1 MFLVKKI
8 SVVIVVLICFL
19 ACSQESFI
27 KLQKKAQEQEN
38 DGSKRPSYVDSDY
51 EVFSETIFLQ
61 NMVYQPIEERNAFF
75 QLTKDGDDS
84 FNPETSVILLNEP
97 SDNNEKNPPLYQND
111 PNNNA
116 NNEKNP
122 PLYQNDPNNNANNE
136 KNPPL
141 YQNDPNNN
149 ANNEKSP
156 FLYKPKRKAKN
167 PKLIEYSQQDFYPLK
182 NGDIMMSKEGDQW
195 LIEIKSKALKRFL
208 KDQNDKDRQI
218 QTFTFNDTKTQI
230 AQFKGK
236 ISSYV
241 YTTNDSDLSLRPF
254 YESFLL
260 EKKSDDL
267 YMVDKALDAIEVSK
281 CQMVLKKHSTDKLDS
296 QHKAISIDLDFKK
309 ERFKSDTELFL
320 ECQS

>member
-8 SVVIVVLICFL
+8 GVVIMILICFL

-27 KLQKKAQEQEN
+27 KMQKKAQEQEN

-61 NMVYQPIEERNAFF
+61 NMVYQPTEKRSAFF
-75 QLTKDGDDS
+75 QLTNDEDNDPK
-84 FNPETSVILLNEP
+84 ETPLILLNEP
-97 SDNNEKNPPLYQND
+97 SDNNEKNPPLYPND
-111 PNNNA
+111 PHNNDDNA
-116 NNEKNP
+116 NNSQKN
-122 PLYQNDPNNNANNE
+122 
-136 KNPPL
+136 
-141 YQNDPNNN
+141 
-149 ANNEKSP
+149 P

-167 PKLIEYSQQDFYPLK
+167 PKLIEYFQQDFYPLK
-182 NGDIMMSKEGDQW
+182 NGDIVMSKEGDQW
-195 LIEIKSKALKRFL
+195 SVEIKSKALKRFL

-267 YMVDKALDAIEVSK
+267 YTIGDKALDAIEVSK

-320 ECQS
+320 ECLKES

>member
-1 MFLVKKI
+1 M
-8 SVVIVVLICFL
+8 VLIGFL
-19 ACSQESFI
+19 ACSQERFI
-27 KLQKKAQEQEN
+27 QLQKKAQEQEN

-61 NMVYQPIEERNAFF
+61 NMVHQPIKERDAFA
-75 QLTKDGDDS
+75 QLTKDEDDS

-97 SDNNEKNPPLYQND
+97 SDNDTKNPPLNQNES
-111 PNNNA
+111 NNNA
-116 NNEKNP
+116 
-122 PLYQNDPNNNANNE
+122 ANNDT
-136 KNPPL
+136 KN
-141 YQNDPNNN
+141 
-149 ANNEKSP
+149 P
-156 FLYKPKRKAKN
+156 FLYKPKRKTKD
-167 PKLIEYSQQDFYPLK
+167 PKLIEYSQQNFYPLK
-182 NGDIMMSKEGDQW
+182 DGDIIMSKEGDQW

-241 YTTNDSDLSLRPF
+241 YTTNNSNLSLRPF
-254 YESFLL
+254 YKSFLL
-260 EKKSDDL
+260 EKKSDDF
-267 YMVDKALDAIEVSK
+267 YMIGAIGDKALDTIEIQK

>member
-1 MFLVKKI
+1 M
-8 SVVIVVLICFL
+8 
-19 ACSQESFI
+19 
-27 KLQKKAQEQEN
+27 QKKAQEQEN

-61 NMVYQPIEERNAFF
+61 NMVYQPIEERNAFV
-75 QLTKDGDDS
+75 QLTKDEDND
-84 FNPETSVILLNEP
+84 PKETPLILLNEP
-97 SDNNEKNPPLYQND
+97 SDNNEKNPPSYPND
-111 PNNNA
+111 PNNN
-116 NNEKNP
+116 
-122 PLYQNDPNNNANNE
+122 DDNANNSQ
-136 KNPPL
+136 KN
-141 YQNDPNNN
+141 
-149 ANNEKSP
+149 P

-182 NGDIMMSKEGDQW
+182 NGDIIMSKEGDQW
-195 LIEIKSKALKRFL
+195 LIEIQSKALKRFL

-260 EKKSDDL
+260 EKKSDNV
-267 YMVDKALDAIEVSK
+267 YTIENKALDTMEIPK

-320 ECQS
+320 ECLKES

>member
-1 MFLVKKI
+1 MILV
-8 SVVIVVLICFL
+8 CFL
-19 ACSQESFI
+19 ACSQERFI
-27 KLQKKAQEQEN
+27 QLQKKAQEQEN

-61 NMVYQPIEERNAFF
+61 NMVYQPTEERDAFA
-75 QLTKDGDDS
+75 QLTKDENDS

-97 SDNNEKNPPLYQND
+97 SDNDTKNPPLYQNES
-111 PNNNA
+111 NTNTA
-116 NNEKNP
+116 NDDTKN
-122 PLYQNDPNNNANNE
+122 
-136 KNPPL
+136 
-141 YQNDPNNN
+141 
-149 ANNEKSP
+149 P
-156 FLYKPKRKAKN
+156 FLYKPKRKTKN
-167 PKLIEYSQQDFYPLK
+167 PKLIEYSQQNFYPLK

-195 LIEIKSKALKRFL
+195 LVEIKSKALKRFL

-241 YTTNDSDLSLRPF
+241 YTTNNSDLSLRPF

-267 YMVDKALDAIEVSK
+267 YTIGDKALDTIEISK

>member
-8 SVVIVVLICFL
+8 SVVIMILICFL
-19 ACSQESFI
+19 ACSQERFI

-51 EVFSETIFLQ
+51 EVFSETIFLK
-61 NMVYQPIEERNAFF
+61 NMVYQPTNERNAFF
-75 QLTKDGDDS
+75 QLTKDEDDS

-97 SDNNEKNPPLYQND
+97 SDNNEKNPPLNQNES
-111 PNNNA
+111 NTNNA
-116 NNEKNP
+116 NNDIKN
-122 PLYQNDPNNNANNE
+122 
-136 KNPPL
+136 
-141 YQNDPNNN
+141 
-149 ANNEKSP
+149 P
-156 FLYKPKRKAKN
+156 FLYKPKRKTKN
-167 PKLIEYSQQDFYPLK
+167 PKLIEYSQQNFYPLK
-182 NGDIMMSKEGDQW
+182 NGDIIMSKEGDQW
-195 LIEIKSKALKRFL
+195 LVEIKSKALKRFL
-208 KDQNDKDRQI
+208 KAQNDKDRQI

-267 YMVDKALDAIEVSK
+267 YTIGDKALDAIEISK

>member
-1 MFLVKKI
+1 M
-8 SVVIVVLICFL
+8 VLIGFL
-19 ACSQESFI
+19 ACSQERFI
-27 KLQKKAQEQEN
+27 QLQKKAQEQEN

-61 NMVYQPIEERNAFF
+61 NMVYQPIKERDAFA
-75 QLTKDGDDS
+75 QLTKDENDS

-116 NNEKNP
+116 NNEK
-122 PLYQNDPNNNANNE
+122 
-136 KNPPL
+136 
-141 YQNDPNNN
+141 
-149 ANNEKSP
+149 SP
-156 FLYKPKRKAKN
+156 FLYKPKRKTKN
-167 PKLIEYSQQDFYPLK
+167 PKLIEYSQQNFYPLK
-182 NGDIMMSKEGDQW
+182 DGDIVMSKEGDQW
-195 LIEIKSKALKRFL
+195 LVEIKSKALKRFL

-241 YTTNDSDLSLRPF
+241 YTTNNSDLSLRPF

-260 EKKSDDL
+260 EKKSDDF
-267 YMVDKALDAIEVSK
+267 YTIGADKALDAIEISK

>member
-8 SVVIVVLICFL
+8 GVVVVVLIGFL
-19 ACSQESFI
+19 ACSQERFI
-27 KLQKKAQEQEN
+27 QLQKKAQEQEN

-61 NMVYQPIEERNAFF
+61 NMVHQPMKERNAFA
-75 QLTKDGDDS
+75 QLTKDEDDS
-84 FNPETSVILLNEP
+84 FNPETSVILLDEP
-97 SDNNEKNPPLYQND
+97 SGNDTKNPPLNQNES
-111 PNNNA
+111 NNNTA
-116 NNEKNP
+116 NNDTKN
-122 PLYQNDPNNNANNE
+122 
-136 KNPPL
+136 
-141 YQNDPNNN
+141 
-149 ANNEKSP
+149 P
-156 FLYKPKRKAKN
+156 FLYKPKRKTKD
-167 PKLIEYSQQDFYPLK
+167 PKLIEYSQQNFYPLK
-182 NGDIMMSKEGDQW
+182 DGDIMMSKEGDQW

-241 YTTNDSDLSLRPF
+241 YTTNNSNLSLRPF

-267 YMVDKALDAIEVSK
+267 YMIGAIGDKALDAIEIQK

>member
-8 SVVIVVLICFL
+8 SVVIMILICFL
-19 ACSQESFI
+19 ACSQERFI

-61 NMVYQPIEERNAFF
+61 NMVYQPTEEKDSFA
-75 QLTKDGDDS
+75 QLTKDEDDS

-97 SDNNEKNPPLYQND
+97 SDNNEKNPPLNQNES
-111 PNNNA
+111 NTNTA
-116 NNEKNP
+116 NNDTKN
-122 PLYQNDPNNNANNE
+122 
-136 KNPPL
+136 
-141 YQNDPNNN
+141 
-149 ANNEKSP
+149 P
-156 FLYKPKRKAKN
+156 FLYKPKGKTKN
-167 PKLIEYSQQDFYPLK
+167 PKLIEYSQQNFYPLK
-182 NGDIMMSKEGDQW
+182 NGDIIMSKEGDQW
-195 LIEIKSKALKRFL
+195 LVEIKSKALKRFL

-267 YMVDKALDAIEVSK
+267 YTIGDKALDAIEISK

>member
-8 SVVIVVLICFL
+8 GVVVVVLMCFL

-27 KLQKKAQEQEN
+27 KMQKKAQEQEN

-75 QLTKDGDDS
+75 QLTKDEYDS

-97 SDNNEKNPPLYQND
+97 SDSDTKNPPLYQNES
-111 PNNNA
+111 NTNTA
-116 NNEKNP
+116 NNDTKN
-122 PLYQNDPNNNANNE
+122 
-136 KNPPL
+136 
-141 YQNDPNNN
+141 
-149 ANNEKSP
+149 P
-156 FLYKPKRKAKN
+156 FLYKPKRKTKD
-167 PKLIEYSQQDFYPLK
+167 PKLIEYSQQNFYPLK
-182 NGDIMMSKEGDQW
+182 DGDIVMSKEGDQW

-267 YMVDKALDAIEVSK
+267 YTIGDKALDAIEISK

>member
-1 MFLVKKI
+1 MILV
-8 SVVIVVLICFL
+8 CFL

-51 EVFSETIFLQ
+51 EVFSETIFLKN
-61 NMVYQPIEERNAFF
+61 NMVYQPMEERDSFA
-75 QLTKDGDDS
+75 QLTKDGNDS

-97 SDNNEKNPPLYQND
+97 SDNDTKNPPLYQNES
-111 PNNNA
+111 NTNTA
-116 NNEKNP
+116 NNDTKN
-122 PLYQNDPNNNANNE
+122 
-136 KNPPL
+136 
-141 YQNDPNNN
+141 
-149 ANNEKSP
+149 P
-156 FLYKPKRKAKN
+156 FLYKPKRKTKN
-167 PKLIEYSQQDFYPLK
+167 PKLIEYSQQNFYPLK
-182 NGDIMMSKEGDQW
+182 DGDIMMSKEGDQW

-267 YMVDKALDAIEVSK
+267 YMVDKALDAIEISK

-320 ECQS
+320 ECLKES

>member
-1 MFLVKKI
+1 MI
-8 SVVIVVLICFL
+8 LICFL
-19 ACSQESFI
+19 ACSQERFI

-75 QLTKDGDDS
+75 QLTKDEDNS

-97 SDNNEKNPPLYQND
+97 SDND
-111 PNNNA
+111 T
-116 NNEKNP
+116 
-122 PLYQNDPNNNANNE
+122 

-156 FLYKPKRKAKN
+156 FLYKPKRKTKN

-182 NGDIMMSKEGDQW
+182 NGDIVMSKEGDQW
-195 LIEIKSKALKRFL
+195 LVEIKSKALKRFL

-267 YMVDKALDAIEVSK
+267 YTIGDKALDAIEISK

>member
-1 MFLVKKI
+1 MI
-8 SVVIVVLICFL
+8 LICFL
-19 ACSQESFI
+19 ACSQERFI

-61 NMVYQPIEERNAFF
+61 NMVYQPIEETNAFF
-75 QLTKDGDDS
+75 QLTKDEDSS

-97 SDNNEKNPPLYQND
+97 SDNDTKNPPLYQNESH
-111 PNNNA
+111 NNTA
-116 NNEKNP
+116 NDDTKN
-122 PLYQNDPNNNANNE
+122 
-136 KNPPL
+136 
-141 YQNDPNNN
+141 
-149 ANNEKSP
+149 P
-156 FLYKPKRKAKN
+156 FLYKPKRKTKN
-167 PKLIEYSQQDFYPLK
+167 PKLIEYSQQNFYPLK
-182 NGDIMMSKEGDQW
+182 NGDIIMSKEGDQW
-195 LIEIKSKALKRFL
+195 LVEIKSKALKRFL

-260 EKKSDDL
+260 EKKSDNV
-267 YMVDKALDAIEVSK
+267 YMIMDKALDTIEISK

>member
-8 SVVIVVLICFL
+8 GVVVVVLIGFL
-19 ACSQESFI
+19 ACSQERFI
-27 KLQKKAQEQEN
+27 QLQKKAQEQEN

-61 NMVYQPIEERNAFF
+61 NMVHQPIKERDAFV
-75 QLTKDGDDS
+75 QPTKDEDDS

-97 SDNNEKNPPLYQND
+97 SDNDTKNPPLNQNES
-111 PNNNA
+111 NNNTA
-116 NNEKNP
+116 SNDTKN
-122 PLYQNDPNNNANNE
+122 
-136 KNPPL
+136 
-141 YQNDPNNN
+141 
-149 ANNEKSP
+149 P
-156 FLYKPKRKAKN
+156 FLYKPKRKTKD
-167 PKLIEYSQQDFYPLK
+167 PKLIEYSQQNFYPLK
-182 NGDIMMSKEGDQW
+182 DGDIIMSKEGDQW

-208 KDQNDKDRQI
+208 KDQNNKDRQI

-241 YTTNDSDLSLRPF
+241 YTTNNSNLSLRPF
-254 YESFLL
+254 YKSFLL

-267 YMVDKALDAIEVSK
+267 YTIGDKALDTIEVSK

-320 ECQS
+320 ECLKES

>member
-8 SVVIVVLICFL
+8 GVVVVVLIGFL
-19 ACSQESFI
+19 ACSQERFI
-27 KLQKKAQEQEN
+27 QLQKKAQEQEN

-61 NMVYQPIEERNAFF
+61 NMVHQPIKERDAFA
-75 QLTKDGDDS
+75 QLTKDEDDS
-84 FNPETSVILLNEP
+84 FNPETSVILLDEP
-97 SDNNEKNPPLYQND
+97 SDNDTKNPPLNQNES
-111 PNNNA
+111 NNNTA
-116 NNEKNP
+116 NNDTKN
-122 PLYQNDPNNNANNE
+122 
-136 KNPPL
+136 
-141 YQNDPNNN
+141 
-149 ANNEKSP
+149 P
-156 FLYKPKRKAKN
+156 FLYKPKRKTKD
-167 PKLIEYSQQDFYPLK
+167 PKLIEYSQQNFYPLK
-182 NGDIMMSKEGDQW
+182 DGDIVMSKEGDQW
-195 LIEIKSKALKRFL
+195 LIEIKSKSLKRFL

-241 YTTNDSDLSLRPF
+241 YTTNNSNLSLRPF

-260 EKKSDDL
+260 EKKSDDF
-267 YMVDKALDAIEVSK
+267 YTMIGDKALDAIEIHK

>member
-8 SVVIVVLICFL
+8 GVVIMVLICFL

-38 DGSKRPSYVDSDY
+38 DGSQRPSYVDSDY

-61 NMVYQPIEERNAFF
+61 NMVYQPTNERNAFF
-75 QLTKDGDDS
+75 QLTKDEDDS

-97 SDNNEKNPPLYQND
+97 SDND
-111 PNNNA
+111 T
-116 NNEKNP
+116 
-122 PLYQNDPNNNANNE
+122 

-156 FLYKPKRKAKN
+156 FLYKPKRKTKN

-182 NGDIMMSKEGDQW
+182 NGDIIMSKEGDQW
-195 LIEIKSKALKRFL
+195 LVEIKSKALKRFL

-260 EKKSDDL
+260 EKKSDNV
-267 YMVDKALDAIEVSK
+267 YTIENKALDTMEISK

>member
-1 MFLVKKI
+1 M
-8 SVVIVVLICFL
+8 
-19 ACSQESFI
+19 
-27 KLQKKAQEQEN
+27 QKKAQEQEN

-61 NMVYQPIEERNAFF
+61 NMVHQPIKERDAFA
-75 QLTKDGDDS
+75 QLTKDEDDS
-84 FNPETSVILLNEP
+84 FNPETSVILLDEP
-97 SDNNEKNPPLYQND
+97 SDNDIKNPPLNQNES
-111 PNNNA
+111 NNNA
-116 NNEKNP
+116 ASNDTKN
-122 PLYQNDPNNNANNE
+122 
-136 KNPPL
+136 
-141 YQNDPNNN
+141 
-149 ANNEKSP
+149 P
-156 FLYKPKRKAKN
+156 FLYKPKRKTKD
-167 PKLIEYSQQDFYPLK
+167 PKLIEYSQQNFYPLK
-182 NGDIMMSKEGDQW
+182 DGDIIMSKEGDQW
-195 LIEIKSKALKRFL
+195 LIEIKSKSLKRFL

-241 YTTNDSDLSLRPF
+241 YTTNNSNLSLRPF

-260 EKKSDDL
+260 EKKSDDF
-267 YMVDKALDAIEVSK
+267 YMIGAIGDKALDAIEIHK

>member
-8 SVVIVVLICFL
+8 GVVVVVLIGFL
-19 ACSQESFI
+19 ACSQERFI
-27 KLQKKAQEQEN
+27 QLQKKAQEQEN

-61 NMVYQPIEERNAFF
+61 NMVHQPIKERDAFA

-84 FNPETSVILLNEP
+84 FNPETSVILLDEP
-97 SDNNEKNPPLYQND
+97 SDNDTKNPPLNQNES
-111 PNNNA
+111 NNNTA
-116 NNEKNP
+116 SNDTKN
-122 PLYQNDPNNNANNE
+122 
-136 KNPPL
+136 
-141 YQNDPNNN
+141 
-149 ANNEKSP
+149 P
-156 FLYKPKRKAKN
+156 FLYKPKRKTKD

-182 NGDIMMSKEGDQW
+182 DGDIVMSKEGDQW

-241 YTTNDSDLSLRPF
+241 YTTNNSNLSLRPF

-267 YMVDKALDAIEVSK
+267 YTIGDKALDAIEIQK

>member
-8 SVVIVVLICFL
+8 GVVVVVLMCFL
-19 ACSQESFI
+19 ACSQERFI

-51 EVFSETIFLQ
+51 EVFSETIFLK
-61 NMVYQPIEERNAFF
+61 NMVYQPTNERNAFF
-75 QLTKDGDDS
+75 QLTKDEDDS
-84 FNPETSVILLNEP
+84 FNPETPVILLNEP
-97 SDNNEKNPPLYQND
+97 SDNDTKNPPLNQNES
-111 PNNNA
+111 NNNTA
-116 NNEKNP
+116 NNDTKN
-122 PLYQNDPNNNANNE
+122 
-136 KNPPL
+136 
-141 YQNDPNNN
+141 
-149 ANNEKSP
+149 P
-156 FLYKPKRKAKN
+156 FLYKPKRKTKN
-167 PKLIEYSQQDFYPLK
+167 PKLIEYSQQNFYPLK

-195 LIEIKSKALKRFL
+195 LVEIKSKALKRFL

-241 YTTNDSDLSLRPF
+241 YTTNNSDLSLRPF

-260 EKKSDDL
+260 EKKSDDF
-267 YMVDKALDAIEVSK
+267 YTIVDKALDAIEISK

-320 ECQS
+320 ECLKES

>member
-8 SVVIVVLICFL
+8 GVVIMVLICFL
-19 ACSQESFI
+19 ACSQERFI
-27 KLQKKAQEQEN
+27 QLQKKAQEQEN
-38 DGSKRPSYVDSDY
+38 DGSQRPSYVDSDY

-75 QLTKDGDDS
+75 QLTKDEYDS
-84 FNPETSVILLNEP
+84 FNPETPLILLNEL
-97 SDNNEKNPPLYQND
+97 SDNNEKSPPLY
-111 PNNNA
+111 PNESHNNTA
-116 NNEKNP
+116 NNDTKN
-122 PLYQNDPNNNANNE
+122 
-136 KNPPL
+136 
-141 YQNDPNNN
+141 
-149 ANNEKSP
+149 P
-156 FLYKPKRKAKN
+156 FLYKKRKAKN

-182 NGDIMMSKEGDQW
+182 NGDIIMSKEGDQW
-195 LIEIKSKALKRFL
+195 LVEIKSKALKRFL

-267 YMVDKALDAIEVSK
+267 YMVDKALDAIEISK

-320 ECQS
+320 ECLKES

>member
-8 SVVIVVLICFL
+8 SVVIMILICFL
-19 ACSQESFI
+19 ACSQERFI

-61 NMVYQPIEERNAFF
+61 NMVYQPIEERSAFF
-75 QLTKDGDDS
+75 QLTKDEDNS
-84 FNPETSVILLNEP
+84 FNPETPVILLNEP

-111 PNNNA
+111 SNNNA
-116 NNEKNP
+116 N
-122 PLYQNDPNNNANNE
+122 
-136 KNPPL
+136 
-141 YQNDPNNN
+141 
-149 ANNEKSP
+149 NNEKSP
-156 FLYKPKRKAKN
+156 FLYKPKRKTKN
-167 PKLIEYSQQDFYPLK
+167 PKLIEYSQQNFYPLK
-182 NGDIMMSKEGDQW
+182 NGDIVMSKEGDQW
-195 LIEIKSKALKRFL
+195 LVEIKSKALKRFL

-260 EKKSDDL
+260 EKKSDNV
-267 YMVDKALDAIEVSK
+267 YTIENKALDTIEISK

>member
-8 SVVIVVLICFL
+8 GVVVVVLIGFL
-19 ACSQESFI
+19 ACSQERFI
-27 KLQKKAQEQEN
+27 QLQKKAQEQEN

-51 EVFSETIFLQ
+51 EVFSETIFLK
-61 NMVYQPIEERNAFF
+61 NMVHQPIEERDAFV
-75 QLTKDGDDS
+75 QPTKDEDDS
-84 FNPETSVILLNEP
+84 FNPETSVILLDEP
-97 SDNNEKNPPLYQND
+97 SDNDTKNPPLNQNESS
-111 PNNNA
+111 NNTASNDT
-116 NNEKNP
+116 KN
-122 PLYQNDPNNNANNE
+122 
-136 KNPPL
+136 
-141 YQNDPNNN
+141 
-149 ANNEKSP
+149 P
-156 FLYKPKRKAKN
+156 FLYKPKRKTKD
-167 PKLIEYSQQDFYPLK
+167 PKLIEYSQQNFYPLK
-182 NGDIMMSKEGDQW
+182 DGDIMMSKEGDQW

-241 YTTNDSDLSLRPF
+241 YTTNNSDLSLRPF

-260 EKKSDDL
+260 EKKSDDF
-267 YMVDKALDAIEVSK
+267 YMIGAIGDKALDAIEIHK

>member
-8 SVVIVVLICFL
+8 GVVVVVLICFL
-19 ACSQESFI
+19 ACSQERFI

-61 NMVYQPIEERNAFF
+61 NMVYQPREERNAFF
-75 QLTKDGDDS
+75 QLTKDEDNS

-97 SDNNEKNPPLYQND
+97 SDNNEKNPL
-111 PNNNA
+111 
-116 NNEKNP
+116 
-122 PLYQNDPNNNANNE
+122 
-136 KNPPL
+136 L

-156 FLYKPKRKAKN
+156 FLYKPKRKTKN

-182 NGDIMMSKEGDQW
+182 DGDIIMSKEGDQW

-260 EKKSDDL
+260 EKKSDDF
-267 YMVDKALDAIEVSK
+267 YTIGAIGDKALDAIEISK

-320 ECQS
+320 ECLKES

>member
-8 SVVIVVLICFL
+8 GVVVVILIGFL
-19 ACSQESFI
+19 ACSQERFVQ
-27 KLQKKAQEQEN
+27 LQKKAQEQEN

-61 NMVYQPIEERNAFF
+61 NMVYQPVEETNAFA
-75 QLTKDGDDS
+75 QLTRDEDNS

-97 SDNNEKNPPLYQND
+97 SDNDTKNPFLYQNESD
-111 PNNNA
+111 NNTA
-116 NNEKNP
+116 NNDTKNP
-122 PLYQNDPNNNANNE
+122 FFYQ
-136 KNPPL
+136 
-141 YQNDPNNN
+141 
-149 ANNEKSP
+149 
-156 FLYKPKRKAKN
+156 PKRKTKN
-167 PKLIEYSQQDFYPLK
+167 PKLIEYSQQNFYPLK
-182 NGDIMMSKEGDQW
+182 DGDISMSKEGDQW

-208 KDQNDKDRQI
+208 KDQNNKDRQI

-241 YTTNDSDLSLRPF
+241 YTTNNSDLSLRPF

-267 YMVDKALDAIEVSK
+267 YTIGDKALDAIEVSK

>member
-8 SVVIVVLICFL
+8 SVVIMILICFL
-19 ACSQESFI
+19 ACSQERFI

-75 QLTKDGDDS
+75 QLTKDEDNS

-97 SDNNEKNPPLYQND
+97 SDNDTKNPPLYQND
-111 PNNNA
+111 THNNTA
-116 NNEKNP
+116 NDETKN
-122 PLYQNDPNNNANNE
+122 
-136 KNPPL
+136 
-141 YQNDPNNN
+141 
-149 ANNEKSP
+149 P
-156 FLYKPKRKAKN
+156 FLYKPKRKTKD

-182 NGDIMMSKEGDQW
+182 NGDIIMSKEGDQW
-195 LIEIKSKALKRFL
+195 LVEIKSKALKRFL

-241 YTTNDSDLSLRPF
+241 YTTNNSDLSLRPF

-260 EKKSDDL
+260 EKKSDDF
-267 YMVDKALDAIEVSK
+267 YTIGDKALDTIEVSK

>member
-1 MFLVKKI
+1 MI
-8 SVVIVVLICFL
+8 LICFL

-61 NMVYQPIEERNAFF
+61 NMVYQPTEERDSFA
-75 QLTKDGDDS
+75 QLTKDKNDSFDPS

-97 SDNNEKNPPLYQND
+97 SDNDTKNPPLNQNEF
-111 PNNNA
+111 NTNTA
-116 NNEKNP
+116 NNDTKN
-122 PLYQNDPNNNANNE
+122 
-136 KNPPL
+136 
-141 YQNDPNNN
+141 
-149 ANNEKSP
+149 P
-156 FLYKPKRKAKN
+156 FLYKPKRKTKD
-167 PKLIEYSQQDFYPLK
+167 PKLIEYSQQNFYPLK
-182 NGDIMMSKEGDQW
+182 DGDIVMSKEGDQW

-241 YTTNDSDLSLRPF
+241 YTTNNSNLSLRPF

-260 EKKSDDL
+260 EKKSDDF
-267 YMVDKALDAIEVSK
+267 YTIGDKALDAIEIHK

>member
-8 SVVIVVLICFL
+8 GVVVVVLIGFL
-19 ACSQESFI
+19 ACSQERFI
-27 KLQKKAQEQEN
+27 QLQKKAQEQEN

-61 NMVYQPIEERNAFF
+61 NMVHQPIKERDAFF
-75 QLTKDGDDS
+75 QLTKDEYDS

-97 SDNNEKNPPLYQND
+97 SDNNEKNPPLNQNES
-111 PNNNA
+111 NTNTA
-116 NNEKNP
+116 NNDTKN
-122 PLYQNDPNNNANNE
+122 
-136 KNPPL
+136 
-141 YQNDPNNN
+141 
-149 ANNEKSP
+149 P
-156 FLYKPKRKAKN
+156 FLYKPKRKTKD
-167 PKLIEYSQQDFYPLK
+167 PKLIEYSQQNFYPLK
-182 NGDIMMSKEGDQW
+182 DGDIMMSKEGDQW

-241 YTTNDSDLSLRPF
+241 YTTNNSDLSLRPF
-254 YESFLL
+254 YESFPL

-267 YMVDKALDAIEVSK
+267 YIIGAIGDKALDAIEIQK

-309 ERFKSDTELFL
+309 ERFKSDTGLFL

>member
-8 SVVIVVLICFL
+8 GVVVVVLIGFL
-19 ACSQESFI
+19 ACSQERFI
-27 KLQKKAQEQEN
+27 QLQKKAQEQEN

-61 NMVYQPIEERNAFF
+61 NMVHQPIRERDAFV
-75 QLTKDGDDS
+75 QPTKDEDDS
-84 FNPETSVILLNEP
+84 FNPETSVILLDEP
-97 SDNNEKNPPLYQND
+97 SDNDTKSPPLNQNES
-111 PNNNA
+111 NNNTA
-116 NNEKNP
+116 SNDTKN
-122 PLYQNDPNNNANNE
+122 
-136 KNPPL
+136 
-141 YQNDPNNN
+141 
-149 ANNEKSP
+149 P
-156 FLYKPKRKAKN
+156 FLYKPKRKTKD
-167 PKLIEYSQQDFYPLK
+167 PKLIEYSQQNFYPLK
-182 NGDIMMSKEGDQW
+182 DGDIVMSKEGDQW

-241 YTTNDSDLSLRPF
+241 YTTNNSNLSLRPF

-260 EKKSDDL
+260 EKKSDDF
-267 YMVDKALDAIEVSK
+267 YMIGAIGDKALDAIEIQK

>member
-8 SVVIVVLICFL
+8 GVVIMILICFL

-27 KLQKKAQEQEN
+27 KMQKKAQEQEN

-61 NMVYQPIEERNAFF
+61 NMVYQPIEERNAFV
-75 QLTKDGDDS
+75 QLTKDEDNS
-84 FNPETSVILLNEP
+84 FNPENSVILLNEP
-97 SDNNEKNPPLYQND
+97 SDNDTKNPPLY
-111 PNNNA
+111 PNESDNNTNNA
-116 NNEKNP
+116 NNDTKN
-122 PLYQNDPNNNANNE
+122 
-136 KNPPL
+136 
-141 YQNDPNNN
+141 
-149 ANNEKSP
+149 P
-156 FLYKPKRKAKN
+156 FLYKPKRKTKN

-182 NGDIMMSKEGDQW
+182 NGDIIMSKEGDQW
-195 LIEIKSKALKRFL
+195 LVEIQSKALKRFL

-241 YTTNDSDLSLRPF
+241 YTTNDSGLSLRPF

-260 EKKSDDL
+260 EKKSDNV
-267 YMVDKALDAIEVSK
+267 YTIENKALDTIEISK

-320 ECQS
+320 ECLKES

>member
-1 MFLVKKI
+1 M
-8 SVVIVVLICFL
+8 VLIGFL
-19 ACSQESFI
+19 ACSQERFI
-27 KLQKKAQEQEN
+27 QLQKKAQEQEN

-61 NMVYQPIEERNAFF
+61 NMVHQPIKERDAFA
-75 QLTKDGDDS
+75 QLTKDEDDS

-97 SDNNEKNPPLYQND
+97 SDNDTKNPPLNQNES
-111 PNNNA
+111 NNNTA
-116 NNEKNP
+116 NNDIKN
-122 PLYQNDPNNNANNE
+122 
-136 KNPPL
+136 
-141 YQNDPNNN
+141 
-149 ANNEKSP
+149 P
-156 FLYKPKRKAKN
+156 FLYKPKRKTKD
-167 PKLIEYSQQDFYPLK
+167 PKLIEYSQQNFYPLK
-182 NGDIMMSKEGDQW
+182 DGDIMMSKEGDQW

-241 YTTNDSDLSLRPF
+241 YTTNNSHLSLRPF

-260 EKKSDDL
+260 EKKSDDF
-267 YMVDKALDAIEVSK
+267 YTIGAHKALDAIEIHK

>member
-1 MFLVKKI
+1 M
-8 SVVIVVLICFL
+8 VLIGFL
-19 ACSQESFI
+19 ACSQERFI
-27 KLQKKAQEQEN
+27 QLQKKAQEQEN

-61 NMVYQPIEERNAFF
+61 NMVHQPIKERDAFA

-84 FNPETSVILLNEP
+84 FNPETSVILLDEP
-97 SDNNEKNPPLYQND
+97 SDNDTKNPPLNQNES
-111 PNNNA
+111 NNNA
-116 NNEKNP
+116 
-122 PLYQNDPNNNANNE
+122 ANNDT
-136 KNPPL
+136 KN
-141 YQNDPNNN
+141 
-149 ANNEKSP
+149 P
-156 FLYKPKRKAKN
+156 FLYKPKRKTKD
-167 PKLIEYSQQDFYPLK
+167 PKLIEYSQQNFYPLK
-182 NGDIMMSKEGDQW
+182 DGDIVMSKEGDQW

-241 YTTNDSDLSLRPF
+241 YTTNNSNLSLRPF

-260 EKKSDDL
+260 EKKSDDF
-267 YMVDKALDAIEVSK
+267 YMIGAIGDKALDAIEIHK

>member
-1 MFLVKKI
+1 MI
-8 SVVIVVLICFL
+8 LICFL
-19 ACSQESFI
+19 ACSQERFI
-27 KLQKKAQEQEN
+27 QLQKKAQEQEN
-38 DGSKRPSYVDSDY
+38 DGSKRPSYVDSDH

-75 QLTKDGDDS
+75 QLTKDEDDS

-116 NNEKNP
+116 NNEK
-122 PLYQNDPNNNANNE
+122 
-136 KNPPL
+136 
-141 YQNDPNNN
+141 
-149 ANNEKSP
+149 SP
-156 FLYKPKRKAKN
+156 FLYKPKRKTKN

-182 NGDIMMSKEGDQW
+182 NGDIIMSKEGDQW
-195 LIEIKSKALKRFL
+195 LVEIKSKALKRFL

-267 YMVDKALDAIEVSK
+267 YTIGAIGDKALDAIEISK

>member
-8 SVVIVVLICFL
+8 SVVIMILICFL
-19 ACSQESFI
+19 ACSQERFI

-38 DGSKRPSYVDSDY
+38 DGSQRPSYVDSDY

-75 QLTKDGDDS
+75 QLTKDEDDS

-97 SDNNEKNPPLYQND
+97 SDNDTKNPPLYQN
-111 PNNNA
+111 N
-116 NNEKNP
+116 
-122 PLYQNDPNNNANNE
+122 
-136 KNPPL
+136 
-141 YQNDPNNN
+141 PNNN

-156 FLYKPKRKAKN
+156 FLYKPKRKTKN

-182 NGDIMMSKEGDQW
+182 NGDIIMSKEGDQW
-195 LIEIKSKALKRFL
+195 LVEIKSKALKRFL

-267 YMVDKALDAIEVSK
+267 YTIGDKALDAIEISK

>member
-8 SVVIVVLICFL
+8 GVVVVVLIGFL
-19 ACSQESFI
+19 ACSQERFI
-27 KLQKKAQEQEN
+27 QLQKKTQEQEN

-61 NMVYQPIEERNAFF
+61 NMVHQPIKERDAFA
-75 QLTKDGDDS
+75 QLTKDEDDS
-84 FNPETSVILLNEP
+84 FNPETSVILLDEP
-97 SDNNEKNPPLYQND
+97 SDNDTKSPPLNQNES
-111 PNNNA
+111 NNNTA
-116 NNEKNP
+116 SNDTKN
-122 PLYQNDPNNNANNE
+122 
-136 KNPPL
+136 
-141 YQNDPNNN
+141 
-149 ANNEKSP
+149 P
-156 FLYKPKRKAKN
+156 FLYKPKRKTKD
-167 PKLIEYSQQDFYPLK
+167 PKLIEYSQQNFYPLK
-182 NGDIMMSKEGDQW
+182 DGDIVMSKEGDQW
-195 LIEIKSKALKRFL
+195 LIKIKSKALKRFL

-241 YTTNDSDLSLRPF
+241 YTTNNSNLSLRPF

-260 EKKSDDL
+260 EKKSDDF
-267 YMVDKALDAIEVSK
+267 YMIGAIGDKALDAIEIQK

>member
-1 MFLVKKI
+1 M
-8 SVVIVVLICFL
+8 VLIGFL
-19 ACSQESFI
+19 ACSQERFI
-27 KLQKKAQEQEN
+27 QLQKKAQEQEN

-61 NMVYQPIEERNAFF
+61 NMVYQPIKERDAFA
-75 QLTKDGDDS
+75 QLTKDEDDS

-97 SDNNEKNPPLYQND
+97 NDNDAKNPPLNQNES
-111 PNNNA
+111 NNNTA
-116 NNEKNP
+116 NNDVKN
-122 PLYQNDPNNNANNE
+122 
-136 KNPPL
+136 
-141 YQNDPNNN
+141 
-149 ANNEKSP
+149 P
-156 FLYKPKRKAKN
+156 FLYKPKRKTKD
-167 PKLIEYSQQDFYPLK
+167 PKLIEYSQQNFYPLK
-182 NGDIMMSKEGDQW
+182 DGDIVMSKEGNQW

-208 KDQNDKDRQI
+208 KDQNNKDRQI

-241 YTTNDSDLSLRPF
+241 YTTNNSNLSLRPF

-260 EKKSDDL
+260 EKKSDDF
-267 YMVDKALDAIEVSK
+267 YTIGAIGDKALDAIEIQK

>member
-8 SVVIVVLICFL
+8 SVVIMILICFL
-19 ACSQESFI
+19 ACSQERFI
-27 KLQKKAQEQEN
+27 QLQKKAQEQEN
-38 DGSKRPSYVDSDY
+38 DGSQRPSYVDSDY
-51 EVFSETIFLQ
+51 EVFSETIFLK
-61 NMVYQPIEERNAFF
+61 NMVYQPIEEKDSFA
-75 QLTKDGDDS
+75 QLTKDEDDS
-84 FNPETSVILLNEP
+84 FNLETSVILLNEP
-97 SDNNEKNPPLYQND
+97 SDNDTKNPPLYQSES
-111 PNNNA
+111 NNNTA
-116 NNEKNP
+116 NNDTKN
-122 PLYQNDPNNNANNE
+122 
-136 KNPPL
+136 
-141 YQNDPNNN
+141 
-149 ANNEKSP
+149 P
-156 FLYKPKRKAKN
+156 FLYKPKRKTKN
-167 PKLIEYSQQDFYPLK
+167 PKLIEYSQQNFYPLK
-182 NGDIMMSKEGDQW
+182 DGDIMMSKEGDQW

-241 YTTNDSDLSLRPF
+241 YTTNNSDLSLRPF

-260 EKKSDDL
+260 EKKSGDF
-267 YMVDKALDAIEVSK
+267 YTIGAIGDKALDAIEISK

>member
-8 SVVIVVLICFL
+8 GVVVVVLIGFL
-19 ACSQESFI
+19 ACSQERFI
-27 KLQKKAQEQEN
+27 QLQKKAQEQEN

-61 NMVYQPIEERNAFF
+61 NMVYQPIKERDAFA
-75 QLTKDGDDS
+75 QPTKDEDDS
-84 FNPETSVILLNEP
+84 FNPETSVILLDEP
-97 SDNNEKNPPLYQND
+97 SDNDTKNPPLNQNES
-111 PNNNA
+111 NNNTA
-116 NNEKNP
+116 NNDTKN
-122 PLYQNDPNNNANNE
+122 
-136 KNPPL
+136 
-141 YQNDPNNN
+141 
-149 ANNEKSP
+149 P
-156 FLYKPKRKAKN
+156 FLYKLKRKTKD
-167 PKLIEYSQQDFYPLK
+167 PKLIEYSQQNFYPLK
-182 NGDIMMSKEGDQW
+182 DGDIVMSKEGDQW

-241 YTTNDSDLSLRPF
+241 YTTNNSNLSLRPF

-260 EKKSDDL
+260 EKKSDDF
-267 YMVDKALDAIEVSK
+267 YMIGAIGDKALDAIEIQK

>member
-1 MFLVKKI
+1 MLFSL
-8 SVVIVVLICFL
+8 L
-19 ACSQESFI
+19 AREVYPI
-27 KLQKKAQEQEN
+27 AKKAQEQEN

-61 NMVYQPIEERNAFF
+61 NMVYQPTEERDSFA
-75 QLTKDGDDS
+75 QLTKDENDS

-116 NNEKNP
+116 NNEK
-122 PLYQNDPNNNANNE
+122 
-136 KNPPL
+136 
-141 YQNDPNNN
+141 
-149 ANNEKSP
+149 SP
-156 FLYKPKRKAKN
+156 FLYKPKRKTKN

-182 NGDIMMSKEGDQW
+182 NGDIIMSKEGDQW

-260 EKKSDDL
+260 EKKNDDL
-267 YMVDKALDAIEVSK
+267 YTIGDKALDAIEISK

>member
-8 SVVIVVLICFL
+8 GVVIMILICFL
-19 ACSQESFI
+19 ACSQERFI

-38 DGSKRPSYVDSDY
+38 DGSKRPSYVDSDH

-75 QLTKDGDDS
+75 QLTNDEDNDPK
-84 FNPETSVILLNEP
+84 ETSVILLNEP

-111 PNNNA
+111 PNNS
-116 NNEKNP
+116 
-122 PLYQNDPNNNANNE
+122 
-136 KNPPL
+136 
-141 YQNDPNNN
+141 

-182 NGDIMMSKEGDQW
+182 NGDIIISKERDQW

-241 YTTNDSDLSLRPF
+241 YTTNNSDLSLRPF

-267 YMVDKALDAIEVSK
+267 YTIGDKALDAIEISK

>member
-8 SVVIVVLICFL
+8 SVVIMILICFL
-19 ACSQESFI
+19 ACSQERFI

-75 QLTKDGDDS
+75 QLTKDEDDS
-84 FNPETSVILLNEP
+84 FNPETPLILLNEP
-97 SDNNEKNPPLYQND
+97 SDNDTKNPLLYQND

-116 NNEKNP
+116 NNEKN
-122 PLYQNDPNNNANNE
+122 
-136 KNPPL
+136 
-141 YQNDPNNN
+141 
-149 ANNEKSP
+149 P

-182 NGDIMMSKEGDQW
+182 NGDIIMSKEGDQW

-241 YTTNDSDLSLRPF
+241 YTTNNSDLSLRPF

-267 YMVDKALDAIEVSK
+267 YMVDKALDAIEISK

>member
-8 SVVIVVLICFL
+8 GVVIMILVCFL

-61 NMVYQPIEERNAFF
+61 NMVYQPIEERNTFF
-75 QLTKDGDDS
+75 QLTKDEDNS

-97 SDNNEKNPPLYQND
+97 SDNNEKNPPSYPND
-111 PNNNA
+111 PHNNTA
-116 NNEKNP
+116 NNDTKN
-122 PLYQNDPNNNANNE
+122 
-136 KNPPL
+136 
-141 YQNDPNNN
+141 
-149 ANNEKSP
+149 P

-167 PKLIEYSQQDFYPLK
+167 PKLIEYSQQNFYPLK
-182 NGDIMMSKEGDQW
+182 DGDIIMSKEGDQW

-267 YMVDKALDAIEVSK
+267 YTIGDKALDAIEISK